1 MSISNDDSNSHS
13 QSQSNVV
20 NENSFPE
27 IKEIVIKWLKLDDT
41 IKNLLI
47 NIKDLKDEKKQ
58 YEEYIL
64 SYMTQVKG
72 DIINTSKGNLRR
84 YVSQTKT
91 SIKQEHILSTIQE
104 MTSDEEKARNLTD
117 LILKKREVK
126 ERIYLKRN
134 KLRSPKKNEI

>member
-1 MSISNDDSNSHS
+1 MSISNDDSN
-13 QSQSNVV
+13 SQSNVV